1 MSYPHFRY
9 SLIACAVAQAFAFSS
24 SALAQSANQTLP
36 EIVVT
41 APTQDSA
48 RADTASVGGFSE
60 APLLETPASI
70 SVFTQQ
76 QMQNQGIRTTTDVVR
91 FDASLNEDYNAIGY
105 AEQFSIR
112 GFRLDNFSSYRKDGL
127 PISSDASIPLE
138 NKERIEVLK
147 GLAGLQAGIAT
158 PGGIVNYVTKRPA
171 AVRSATLGA
180 SERGTLYSAVDLGG
194 FSGDKQF
201 GYRINAAAERLRSY
215 VRGADGERT
224 FVSGSFDWR
233 LSPKALLALDLDYQH
248 KSQVTAAGYQLIG
261 GTALPRNVNPK
272 VNLNNQPW
280 TRPVDTDSANI
291 GLRFDY
297 QLNTDWKTSLA
308 ANWHQM
314 RRDDFAAFPAGCGY
328 DPANPF
334 SATYIYPGFC
344 AGGEPRPG
352 GGPALSLG
360 DFDLYDYKS
369 ENESKSV
376 FSTQAMVQGK
386 FATGSVRHELT
397 AGVSALTRREHLG
410 DIAYDLVGIGNA
422 YEPVIFPAGSAN
434 ESGPTSLRRRDRER
448 ALFMQDIIGL
458 TDAWKL
464 HAGLRYV
471 ETNRHQYDATARFA
485 DYEKSHVL
493 PSVAVVY
500 SPLVNWS
507 VYGSYAE
514 GLEHGGI
521 APLFTTNVNEVLN
534 PSKSKQFEIGVKAD
548 LSRDLSVSAAL
559 FEIRKPH
566 EYTAID
572 TATFTSTYVRS
583 GDAVHR
589 GLELAAQGKATR
601 NLQLGASLALLDT
614 ETRNTDDPNIEG
626 KRVGNVPE
634 VKASVYADYALQ
646 QIPGLSVNGSW
657 LYTGN
662 RVFVPNSVTRAKVPD
677 YNVFNAGARY
687 VTKVAG
693 QTTTLRFNIHN
704 VFDKFYWRDASS
716 QLDGYLLAGAPRT
729 YSITAQFD
737 F

>member
-1 MSYPHFRY
+1 MSSPNIRY
-9 SLIACAVAQAFAFSS
+9 SLIAYSIAQAFALSS
-24 SALAQSANQTLP
+24 PAFAQTASNALP

-41 APTQDSA
+41 ATGQNSVKA
-48 RADTASVGGFSE
+48 NTASVGGFSD
-60 APLLETPASI
+60 APLLQTPASI
-70 SVFTQQ
+70 SVYTQQ
-76 QMQNQGIRTTTDVVR
+76 QMQDQGIRSTTDVVR

-158 PGGIVNYVTKRPA
+158 PGGIINYVTKRPA
-171 AVRSATLGA
+171 AVRSATVGA
-180 SERGTLYSAVDLGG
+180 SERGTLYSAADLGG
-194 FSGDKQF
+194 FSDDKQF
-201 GYRINAAAERLRSY
+201 GYRINAAAEKLRSY

-224 FVSGSFDWR
+224 FVSGAFDWR

-261 GTALPRNVNPK
+261 GTDLPRNVDPK
-272 VNLNNQPW
+272 RNLNDQPW

-297 QLNTDWKTSLA
+297 QLDANWKTSLA

-314 RRDDFAAFPAGCGY
+314 RRDDFAAFPAGCSSG
-328 DPANPF
+328 P
-334 SATYIYPGFC
+334 TYLYPGFC
-344 AGGEPRPG
+344 AN
-352 GGPALSLG
+352 G

-369 ENESKSV
+369 ENEEKSV
-376 FSTQAMVQGK
+376 SSLQAMVQGK
-386 FATGSVRHELT
+386 FATGAIRHELT
-397 AGVSALTRREHLG
+397 AGVSALNRRDHFG
-410 DIAYDLVGIGNA
+410 DFVYDFVGIGNA
-422 YEPVIFPAGSAN
+422 SEPVEFAEGSAL
-434 ESGPTSLRRRDRER
+434 ESGPTGLRRHDRER
-448 ALFMQDIIGL
+448 ALFVQDIIGL

-471 ETNRHQYDATARFA
+471 ETKRDQYDAADKFA

-493 PSVAVVY
+493 PNVALVY
-500 SPLVNWS
+500 SPQANWS

-521 APLFTTNVNEVLN
+521 APLFTANENEVLN
-534 PSKSKQFEIGVKAD
+534 PSKSKQLEFGIKAD

-559 FEIRKPH
+559 FEIKKPH
-566 EYTAID
+566 EYTEFNS
-572 TATFTSTYVRS
+572 FTYIRS

-589 GLELAAQGKATR
+589 GLELAAQGRAGR

-626 KRVGNVPE
+626 KRAGNVPE
-634 VKASVYADYALQ
+634 VKAAVYADYALSQ
-646 QIPGLSVNGSW
+646 VPGLSVNGNW

-662 RVFVPNSVTRAKVPD
+662 RIFVPNSATRVKVPD

-693 QTTTLRFNIHN
+693 QTTTLRFNINN

-716 QLDGYLLAGAPRT
+716 QLDGYLLPGAPRT
-729 YSITAQFD
+729 FSLTAQMEF
-737 F
+737 